1 MRMARQRVADQGPV
15 PWGLRVALGAVGLAL
30 GASGVAW
37 WMTLSA
43 PSPQPEAHQE
53 PAFNAPRAQQ
63 VRPALSGQASVA
75 PMASVASPTEAI
87 QVRGVVVSGAGQ
99 GMALLALGNAPA
111 TTWRVGQTLPNGWTV
126 RSVAWDEVVLDE
138 ASGGVQHRL
147 PVPQPSQV
155 PLTRP

>member
-1 MRMARQRVADQGPV
+1 MPRQRVGDQGPL
-15 PWGLRVALGAVGLAL
+15 PWGLRVALGGVGLAL
-30 GASGVAW
+30 GASVVAW
-37 WMTLSA
+37 WMALSA

-63 VRPALSGQASVA
+63 VSPALSGHASA
-75 PMASVASPTEAI
+75 TPLASVASPTEAI
-87 QVRGVVVSGAGQ
+87 QVRGVVVSGEGQ

-126 RSVAWDEVVLDE
+126 RSVAWDEVVLTE
-138 ASGGVQHRL
+138 AAGGVQHRL